1 MNYQVNLTSLHIS
14 EQTQDIYAKII
25 AEEDIKE
32 AYGKETIIHSRK
44 RLSRPHLV

>member
-14 EQTQDIYAKII
+14 EQTQNTYAKII

-32 AYGKETIIHSRK
+32 TYGEKTIIHSRK
-44 RLSRPHLV
+44 GLSRSHLV